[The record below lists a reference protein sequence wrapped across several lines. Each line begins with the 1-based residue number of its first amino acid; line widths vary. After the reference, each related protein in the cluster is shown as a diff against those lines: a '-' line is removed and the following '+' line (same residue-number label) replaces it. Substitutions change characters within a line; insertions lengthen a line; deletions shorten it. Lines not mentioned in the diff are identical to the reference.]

1 MDRATLFGL
10 LLAFG
15 GVAVG
20 VALEGGH
27 ASAYISISSFL
38 IVCVGSLGAMA
49 IAFQWHEVRR
59 FYYCTQLCFRGAGHD
74 WEGAIKRMIEIATMA
89 RRNGV
94 LSLEPT
100 IAKENN
106 EFIKVALRMMVDGAD
121 SEALADVLDSKL
133 DAQHYQ
139 ARQDEKMFE
148 MLGGFMPTLGIV
160 GTVTS
165 LIHVLGNLS
174 EPEKL
179 GAGIA
184 AAFTATLYGVG
195 IANMAILPMAGKI
208 RCIGREETEFYKML
222 QTGLVS
228 VQSGDNPLW
237 VEQKM
242 RSFVPAHV
250 EANAAAVTT
259 KPKDKKGTDTK
270 AAPAA

>member
-1 MDRATLFGL
+1 MKDKATLFGL
-10 LLAFG
+10 IMAFG

-20 VALEGGH
+20 VAMEGGH
-27 ASAYISISSFL
+27 VSAYISVSSFL
-38 IVCVGSLGAMA
+38 IVCVGSLGAMVL
-49 IAFQWHEVRR
+49 AFQWHEFMR
-59 FYYCTQLCFRGAGHD
+59 FFALCKMCFQGASHD
-74 WEGAIKRMIEIATMA
+74 WEGAIKRMIEVATLA

-100 IAKENN
+100 IAKETND
-106 EFIKVALRMMVDGAD
+106 FIKVALRMMVDGAD

-133 DAQHYQ
+133 EAQHYKVK
-139 ARQDEKMFE
+139 QDEKMFE

-195 IANMAILPMAGKI
+195 IANMAVLPMAGKI
-208 RCIGREETEFYKML
+208 RCIGREEMEYYKML
-222 QTGLVS
+222 QTGLVA

-250 EANAAAVTT
+250 EN
-259 KPKDKKGTDTK
+259 KPATGDAPKGDDKKKSKTK
-270 AAPAA
+270 AA